1 MESVDDGLECG
12 VRAGVGSESVLCP
25 GDEFV
30 FEEEVHDLCVEE
42 AVEDFCDDREEGDRS
57 VVGWDRFVFAL
68 YISMTFVIFSASGYL
83 FSWSALLKRLVRSG
97 ARKGIRVDRQQC

>member
-12 VRAGVGSESVLCP
+12 VRAGVGSESVLCR

-57 VVGWDRFVFAL
+57 VVGWDRFVFC
-68 YISMTFVIFSASGYL
+68 FVYL
-83 FSWSALLKRLVRSG
+83 NDFC
-97 ARKGIRVDRQQC
+97 DF